1 MLNHKDQPSYSITP
15 VHDDQPELQD
25 ERTYECT
32 YCKHGFTNAQALGGH
47 MNVHRIERA
56 KNRLDSTNNT
66 SSTRLSEP
74 WLITSCSHDHKQ
86 ERITREFMLTSS
98 QVLYDSNNLSKY
110 QNPNYGSAIFT
121 GPISRDEVRLSLS
134 LSLQFDRSHEE
145 EGIQGADELDLELRL
160 G

>member
-1 MLNHKDQPSYSITP
+1 MLSHKDQQSYSIES

-47 MNVHRIERA
+47 MNVHRRERA
-56 KNRLDSTNNT
+56 KKRLDSTNNT

-110 QNPNYGSAIFT
+110 T
-121 GPISRDEVRLSLS
+121 GPISQEEVRLSLS
-134 LSLQFDRSHEE
+134 LSLQFDRSHEDE
-145 EGIQGADELDLELRL
+145 SIQGADELDLELRL